1 MAYIYTL
8 EDPTTNEIKYVGV
21 TTRSLKKRWYDH
33 CSNYYLKKVNHKTA
47 TWIKSLKVN
56 NLKPI
61 IKLLAIVEDNNRY
74 EEEIFYISLLK
85 SWGFNLKNHTEGGSG
100 GIFIKRKPFKHAEE
114 TKKRISIANKKP
126 HSTDWI
132 KNAADSHCKPIIKL
146 DLNNNFIK
154 EYKSA
159 TEAALE
165 LGDISKKKNISSVLR
180 GVRKS
185 AYDFKW
191 KFKENI
197 ESKDKEL

>member
-8 EDPTTNEIKYVGV
+8 EEPTTNEIKYVGV
-21 TTRSLKKRWYDH
+21 TIRSLKKRWYDH
-33 CSNYYLKKVNHKTA
+33 CSNYYLKNVNHKTA
-47 TWIKSLKVN
+47 TWIKSLKAN

-61 IKLLAIVEDNNRY
+61 IKLLAEVDDNNRY

-100 GIFIKRKPFKHAEE
+100 GILVKRKLFKHTEE
-114 TKKRISIANKKP
+114 TKIRISTANQKP
-126 HSTDWI
+126 HSEEWI
-132 KNAADSHCKPIIKL
+132 KNAAESHCKPIVKL

-180 GVRKS
+180 GIRKS